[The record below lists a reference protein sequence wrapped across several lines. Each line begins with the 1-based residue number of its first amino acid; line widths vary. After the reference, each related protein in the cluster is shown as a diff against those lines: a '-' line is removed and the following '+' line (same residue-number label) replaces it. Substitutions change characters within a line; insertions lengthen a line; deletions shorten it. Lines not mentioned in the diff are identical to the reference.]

1 MIWFVGQKTTQLPYA
16 TGWLKTAYLNALK
29 TPRLE
34 ILYLYYNP
42 MNCNCQFIRNLD
54 VIGNLEAIMDLVLIR
69 YTGPFLPGIFL
80 SMI

>member
-1 MIWFVGQKTTQLPYA
+1 
-16 TGWLKTAYLNALK
+16 
-29 TPRLE
+29 
-34 ILYLYYNP
+34 

-69 YTGPFLPGIFL
+69 YAGPFLPGIFL